1 MHYLA
6 LSFKPLPFSRIVEP
20 LFFLQLWHLES
31 YISSKW
37 QIPNAS
43 NCWLNTRQIK
53 LGWYCPEKT
62 TADGSSIIFHYMH
75 VQFSGKVLLL
85 GFFCPKKP
93 TTNKNKQNKQT
104 KTLWCKRCYIFVG
117 VSFVAFLVL
126 FYNSQWHIAAN

>member
-75 VQFSGKVLLL
+75 VQFSEKVLLL
-85 GFFCPKKP
+85 VFFCPKKP
-93 TTNKNKQNKQT
+93 QQTKINKTNKQKPCDAKDVT
-104 KTLWCKRCYIFVG
+104 FLWVFHLWL
-117 VSFVAFLVL
+117 FL
-126 FYNSQWHIAAN
+126 FCFTTPSDT